1 MRTRRSGD
9 FFTVDQK
16 GSRKKLKEYF
26 INEKIPQK
34 ERNMLP
40 LIADGSHIV
49 WMIGGRISEAYKITE
64 NTKKILEIKIKG
76 EE

>member
-1 MRTRRSGD
+1 MRFRQKDDYLIVDRR
-9 FFTVDQK
+9 
-16 GSRKKLKEYF
+16 GSRKLLRRLM
-26 INEKIPQK
+26 IDEKIPK
-34 ERNMLP
+34 EERDKVW